1 MALLLGFIQT
11 ILFFVAL
18 ITAFFIPGRIAL
30 GRKTNIFGLSLI
42 ISSIIVGMVLWGV
55 QGWIFG
61 YLHIRWMSYVYLI
74 ILVGVFI
81 WQRGFGLQKT
91 IKEVRSLKIDFI
103 AFGLGLIGVIGQNIN
118 YFRMGW
124 MTKDSMILNTFNV
137 SDHIW
142 HAALTNEIV
151 QRFPP
156 DEPGMYG
163 ILVKNYHFW
172 FNLVTAEVI
181 RVFHLPLMA
190 TQFMGMY
197 VFGSIM
203 LGFCIYLLVSVI
215 YPSKLFLRLALFFF
229 YFGGDATGW
238 LTLITTHHFV
248 LAGQR
253 IEDATIFMD
262 NPPRAFSVLVVITGA
277 YLLFKNL
284 KKSSLRLMIIMGLL
298 FGTAIGFKVYTGI
311 AVLMGLALL
320 IGYKLIKR
328 EISFVTLGILAAGVA
343 ACIFIPVNSA
353 SGGLFLV
360 PFELPRD
367 FVAQQI
373 FGLHDWELRWRIFYA
388 HNNTKR
394 LIQYGVYM
402 TVVYLF
408 AQYGIKLLGLFSFKK
423 MRNVLGAEKSIFMYG
438 TSAAGILLGT
448 FFYQHA
454 GTANI
459 FNFYIAG
466 GLFLTF
472 LSALFV
478 TLLIEK
484 RSQWV
489 QIIVI
494 LLVIAF
500 VIPRFVFAGYV
511 NVTTELLQTPTLLS
525 NNDLTS
531 YNFMK
536 NLPPHQMVLAIHATG
551 YDYDIDTPILS
562 LMTNQYMF
570 LSGEG
575 IIDSHGA
582 SNEYRLNTVKTIETS
597 FDAKEITNLLHSNH
611 INYLYIYGQYN
622 LVTPM
627 SALPLK
633 VVYHNATSS
642 ILQVQ

>member
-1 MALLLGFIQT
+1 MSIFVAIIQVIIFFI
-11 ILFFVAL
+11 AL
-18 ITAFFIPGRIAL
+18 ITAFYIPGRIAL
-30 GRKTNIFGLSLI
+30 GRKTNISGLALI
-42 ISSIIVGMVLWGV
+42 VCSIIVGMVLWGV

-61 YLHIRWMSYVYLI
+61 YLHVRWMSYVYLFVLLGI
-74 ILVGVFI
+74 FI
-81 WQRGFGLQKT
+81 WQKGFGIQKT
-91 IKEVRSLKIDFI
+91 ISEVRSMTIDWI
-103 AFGLGLIGVIGQNIN
+103 AFILGFIGVIAQNIN

-124 MTKDSMILNTFNV
+124 MTKDGMILNTFNV
-137 SDHIW
+137 SDHLW

-181 RVFHLPLMA
+181 RVFHLPLFP

-203 LGFCIYLLVSVI
+203 LGFCIYLLVSVM
-215 YPSKLFLRLALFFF
+215 YPSKLFLRLVLFFF

-238 LTLITTHHFV
+238 LTLITTHHFT

-262 NPPRAFSVLVVITGA
+262 NPPRAFSVLVVLTA
-277 YLLFKNL
+277 TFLLFKNL
-284 KKSSLRLMIIMGLL
+284 KKLSVRLILIMALL

-311 AVLMGLALL
+311 AVMLGLALF
-320 IGYKLIKR
+320 IGYKIVRR
-328 EISFVTLGILAAGVA
+328 EITFVGLGILAAAVA

-367 FVAQQI
+367 FVAQPI

-388 HNNTKR
+388 HSNTKR
-394 LIQYGVYM
+394 LLQYGIYM
-402 TVVYLF
+402 SVVYLF
-408 AQYGIKLLGLFSFKK
+408 AQYGIKILGLIPIKK
-423 MRNVLGAEKSIFMYG
+423 MLKILGVEKSVFLYG
-438 TSAAGILLGT
+438 TSVAGILLGT

-472 LSALFV
+472 LSALFI
-478 TLLIEK
+478 TLFIEN
-484 RSQWV
+484 RAFWFQSL
-489 QIIVI
+489 VI

-500 VIPRFVFAGYV
+500 VIPRFVYAGYV
-511 NVTTELLQTPTLLS
+511 NVTTELLQEPTHLTKT
-525 NNDLTS
+525 DLAAYT
-531 YNFMK
+531 FMK
-536 NLPPHQMVLAIHATG
+536 DLPPHQMVLAIHATG

-582 SNEYRLNTVKTIETS
+582 SNEYRLHVVKTIETS
-597 FDAKEITNLLHSNH
+597 NDPQEITNVLHENH
-611 INYLYIYGQYN
+611 IQYLFIYGIYN

-627 SALPLK
+627 NKLPLN
-633 VVYHNATSS
+633 VVFQNTKYS
-642 ILQVQ
+642 ILQVK